1 MSDSPYSS
9 RRAAFMESAGEAFDR
24 MFDANEQHQLI
35 TFTQR
40 EDRMLEL
47 GRKLQIELLQ
57 AHLQADPLAR
67 PAPGDRVCCPDC
79 GQAGHEDSGQTRKLK
94 TRGGETHWKRSVY
107 YCKRCRR
114 SFSPSGQRVGTR
126 P

>member
-1 MSDSPYSS
+1 MSDNLHA

-47 GRKLQIELLQ
+47 GKKLQIELLQ
-57 AHLQADPLAR
+57 AHLQADPPALFFPLRTAR
-67 PAPGDRVCCPDC
+67 WDSAVKATVPCCC
-79 GQAGHEDSGQTRKLK
+79 G
-94 TRGGETHWKRSVY
+94 RS
-107 YCKRCRR
+107 
-114 SFSPSGQRVGTR
+114 
-126 P
+126 